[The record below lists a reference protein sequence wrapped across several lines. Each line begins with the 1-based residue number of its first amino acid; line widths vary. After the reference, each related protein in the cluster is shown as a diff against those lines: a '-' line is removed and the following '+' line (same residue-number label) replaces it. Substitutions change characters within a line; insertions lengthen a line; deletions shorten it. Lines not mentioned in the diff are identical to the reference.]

1 MLIKLFVYFFVLVS
15 LYFLFFNINLN
26 YLYSDFKEYLLVLLA
41 VSSMVFTIMGIWI
54 AFLYPN
60 ALQRLMDPSKIENAD
75 FSETLTETKRLEG
88 LVASVLKSAFIV
100 TIIMLIF
107 LTKTILFYTP
117 YYATYLHEIKS
128 AALSLVII
136 LTFLQLESI
145 FFVIFSNVMFINDL
159 HNKRE
164 NKEADADI

>member
-1 MLIKLFVYFFVLVS
+1 MLVKFAIYFSALIS

-60 ALQRLMDPSKIENAD
+60 ALQRLMDPDKIENAD
-75 FSETLTETKRLEG
+75 FSESLTETKRLEG

-100 TIIMLIF
+100 TIIMLMF
-107 LTKTILFYTP
+107 LTKVILFDTHYYT
-117 YYATYLHEIKS
+117 TYIHEIKS
-128 AALSLVII
+128 AALAFIII

-145 FFVIFSNVMFINDL
+145 IFVIFSNVMFINDL
-159 HNKRE
+159 HSKRE
-164 NKEADADI
+164 DKEANADI